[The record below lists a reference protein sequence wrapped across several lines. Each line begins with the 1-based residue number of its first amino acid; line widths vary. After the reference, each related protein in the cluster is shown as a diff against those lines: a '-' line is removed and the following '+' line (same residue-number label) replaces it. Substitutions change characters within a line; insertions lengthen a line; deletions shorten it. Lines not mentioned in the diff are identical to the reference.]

1 MMNFIYSSGRRHLFF
16 EFHLFFD
23 MISFVFLAIL
33 PLATS
38 IALSGTAAYHVYDG
52 GVGALSAGASSR
64 LLWDYDEPQKSQILD
79 YLFKPNFGASLNLLK
94 VEIGGDCQS
103 TDGTEP
109 SHMHTKDDLNCRRGY
124 EFWLI
129 DQAKQRNANISIYAL
144 SWGVPFWIGNGSYFS
159 SDNIAYQVQFC
170 ECVKSSWGYDVD
182 YIGIWNERSWGNA
195 DYVVSLRDSLDAAG
209 FANTKIILP
218 DGGSDIPGA
227 ISRGTSNVTYRNA
240 VHGIGVH
247 YPCDD
252 PNPAVQAE
260 PLNWV
265 YWASEDSST
274 VADWAGGGCWGRLL
288 VENYVR
294 MNQTTTIMWSLI
306 WSVYQGL
313 PYFGNGLMYAYS
325 PWSGSYEVN
334 SPIWT
339 SAHVTQAV
347 EPGWKYLTVNSG
359 GSGYLPG
366 GGAYITLVPSDLS
379 QVSVIVQTLVGD
391 CLRCKGP
398 SPVPLAQNI
407 TFVLSNMGPRA
418 GSVLQ
423 VWKTTKTSQFVQQ
436 PSITVAADNSFT
448 IFIDVDEMIT
458 ITTLTTLNHGTFADP
473 VPVDRQFPLPYADDF
488 NNYEYDTLARYFSD
502 QAGSFATR
510 NGTLVQVVPIDPGA
524 NAWVPD
530 LDPITLVGSPSFGD
544 IVVSVKSA
552 FNSSVAS
559 RTIVTGNLQT
569 VDSTLQRCDNSSL
582 YQKWFF
588 NATYPNY
595 FSNNVDGNVQCI
607 DLNGCSA
614 YEAIYYPCVTNG
626 CANNLGQM
634 WSFGPNNQF
643 ISSLNNWCLTFNTGN
658 QTLST
663 SPCVGSESQQWS
675 YSDATNQLS
684 LVGSGNC
691 LASYAP
697 ETYVQVC
704 SRITGFS
711 GFTRQVTPGYCFV
724 VYSSGSW
731 SITAGPNLGIIANGT
746 LAQPF
751 DSSAWHQLSFTVAG
765 NSIIGEID
773 GMTVAVATDDDN
785 TYTTGFVALGSGY
798 HYATFD
804 NFEMNNT

>member
-1 MMNFIYSSGRRHLFF
+1 
-16 EFHLFFD
+16 
-23 MISFVFLAIL
+23 
-33 PLATS
+33 
-38 IALSGTAAYHVYDG
+38 
-52 GVGALSAGASSR
+52 
-64 LLWDYDEPQKSQILD
+64 
-79 YLFKPNFGASLNLLK
+79 
-94 VEIGGDCQS
+94 
-103 TDGTEP
+103 
-109 SHMHTKDDLNCRRGY
+109 MHTRDDLNCRRGY

-129 DQAKQRNANISIYAL
+129 DQAKQRNPNISIYAL
-144 SWGVPFWIGNGSYFS
+144 SWGVPFWIGNGTYFS
-159 SDNIAYQVQFC
+159 SDNIGYQVQFC
-170 ECVKSSWGYDVD
+170 ECVRTSWGYDVD

-195 DYVVSLRDSLDAAG
+195 DYVISLRESLDAAG

-218 DGGSDIPGA
+218 DGGADIPGA
-227 ISRGTSNVTYRNA
+227 ISRGTVNTTFRAA
-240 VHGIGVH
+240 VNGIGVH

-252 PNPAVQAE
+252 PRPTIQEE

-294 MNQTTTIMWSLI
+294 MNQTSTIMWSLI

-313 PYFGNGLMYAYS
+313 PFFGNGLMYAYS

-366 GGAYITLVPSDLS
+366 GGAYITLVPGDLS
-379 QVSVIVQTLVGD
+379 EVSIIVQTLVGD

-423 VWKTTKTSQFVQQ
+423 VWKTTKSSQFMQQ
-436 PSITVAADNSFT
+436 PSITVAADNSFS

-473 VPVDRQFPLPYADDF
+473 IPVDRQFPLPYSDDF
-488 NNYEYDTLARYFSD
+488 NSYEYDTLARYFSD
-502 QAGSFATR
+502 QAGSFAAR
-510 NGTLVQVVPIDPGA
+510 NGSLVQVVPIDPGP
-524 NAWVPD
+524 NAWVPN

-544 IVVSVKSA
+544 IVITVKSS
-552 FNSSVAS
+552 FDSSPAGGADM
-559 RTIVTGNLQT
+559 GNVLQSSANAGSANAG
-569 VDSTLQRCDNSSL
+569 VLPCDSTSQ
-582 YQKWFF
+582 YQKWLF
-588 NATYPNY
+588 NATYPQY
-595 FSNNVDGNVQCI
+595 FSNNVYGNVQCI

-614 YEAIYYPCVTNG
+614 YQAIYYPCVTNG

-634 WSFGPNNQF
+634 WSIGPNNQF
-643 ISSLNNWCLTFNTGN
+643 ISSLNNWCLTYNAVN
-658 QTLST
+658 QSLST
-663 SPCVGSESQQWS
+663 APCVGAQSQQWN
-675 YSDATNQLS
+675 YDEGTNQLS
-684 LVGSGNC
+684 LVGTGNC
-691 LASYAP
+691 LATLSP
-697 ETYVQVC
+697 QTYVKLC
-704 SRITGFS
+704 ARITDFS
-711 GFTRQVTPGYCFV
+711 GFTQQTTPGYCFV
-724 VYSSGSW
+724 VFSSGAW

-746 LAQPF
+746 LASPF
-751 DSSAWHQLSFTVAG
+751 NSLAWHQLSFTVAG
-765 NSIIGEID
+765 NSLIGEVD
-773 GMTVAVATDDDN
+773 GVTVATTADDDN

-798 HYATFD
+798 HNANFD
-804 NFEMNNT
+804 DFEMNST